1 MYRLGVDVGGTFTDV
16 YLVDHHSGVAHR
28 AKVPTTVEDQS
39 IGVLD
44 GATRAC
50 AQAGI
55 TIADLEQFL
64 HGTTV
69 ATNAVLERKGARVGL
84 IVTRGFRQVL
94 HIARSFVPGG
104 LGGWIVWDRP
114 PPLVDLRDTFEV
126 GGRIAA
132 DGSVVAPLDLGD
144 LEVALES
151 LRQAGV
157 ASLTIA
163 FVNSYA
169 NAEHEN
175 EAKRIAMAKLPGVS
189 VSISSEILP
198 ELGEYERTLT
208 TVANSYVRP
217 TVSAYLDNLSSQLES
232 KGLDAERRV
241 LRSDGGLMT
250 FDAAGDAPVNLL
262 MSGPAGGVAAAVAL
276 GPRAGFANLLTLD
289 MGGTSTDVALIED
302 AVPAV
307 RRETS
312 VGDLAVRAPS
322 LDVRTV
328 GAGGGSIARVPE
340 LTRALRVGPESAG
353 ARPGPVAYGRG
364 GTEPTVTDANVVLGF
379 LPSKILGG
387 EMELDV
393 DGARRAVLDSVGRPL
408 GLGVEE
414 AASAIIDLANESM
427 LGALRL
433 VSVQQG
439 HDPRE
444 FALFPFGGAGPL
456 HANALAGLLGS
467 WPVVVP
473 PSPGVL
479 CAYGDVSTSL
489 RSEASQSIIRRFDGL
504 REAELVAALEQLG
517 QQVTEELDRAGV
529 PPSGRELGFE
539 VDVRYHG
546 QGFEVPVAV
555 KLERSAIVGGVDS
568 IATAFD
574 AAHERLF
581 GFSLDELHE
590 TVSIRAIAAA
600 ERPEMPGLE
609 IGAASTPDPA
619 DAVIESHRMYVDGEW
634 HGGVLVDRGR
644 LLTGHRVAGPAVILE
659 MDSTTVV
666 LPGHD
671 ADVDRWGNLIIAP
684 TGWTRGGAR

>member
-16 YLVDHHSGVAHR
+16 YLVDHSSGHAYR

-39 IGVLD
+39 IGVLE
-44 GATRAC
+44 GAERAC
-50 AQAGI
+50 EAAGI
-55 TIADLEQFL
+55 TLAGLEQFL

-84 IVTRGFRQVL
+84 VVTRGFRQIL

-126 GGRIAA
+126 GGRVAA
-132 DGSVVAPLDLGD
+132 DGSIVEPLDVEGLKA
-144 LEVALES
+144 ALTT
-151 LRQAGV
+151 LRERGV
-157 ASLTIA
+157 AALTIA
-163 FVNSYA
+163 FINSYA
-169 NAEHEN
+169 NPEQEL
-175 EAKRIAMAKLPGVS
+175 EAKRIATEMLPGVS
-189 VSISSEILP
+189 VSVSSEILP
-198 ELGEYERTLT
+198 ELGEYDRTLT

-217 TVSAYLDNLSSQLES
+217 AVSAYLDNLSSKLGS
-232 KGLDAERRV
+232 KGLNAERRV

-262 MSGPAGGVAAAVAL
+262 MSGPAGGVAAAGAL
-276 GPRAGFANLLTLD
+276 GPRAGFPLTLD

-302 AVPAV
+302 SVPAV

-364 GTEPTVTDANVVLGF
+364 GTAPTVTDANVVLGF
-379 LPSKILGG
+379 LPSTILGG
-387 EMELDV
+387 EMQLDV
-393 DGARRAVLDSVGRPL
+393 EGARRAVLEGVGRPL

-414 AASAIIDLANESM
+414 AAAAIIDLANESM

-439 HDPRE
+439 HDPRQ

-456 HANALAGLLGS
+456 HANALAALLGS

-489 RSEASQSIIRRFDGL
+489 RAEASQSIIRRFDVLSEG
-504 REAELVAALEQLG
+504 ELVAALEQLG
-517 QQVTEELDRAGV
+517 RQVAEELDRAGV
-529 PPSGRELGFE
+529 APAGRQLTFQ
-539 VDVRYHG
+539 VDVRYSG
-546 QGFEVPVAV
+546 QGFEVSVPAEVANG
-555 KLERSAIVGGVDS
+555 SIVGGLAA
-568 IATAFD
+568 IGAGFD
-574 AAHERLF
+574 RAHERLF

-590 TVSIRAIAAA
+590 TVSIRAIAEA
-600 ERPEMPGLE
+600 ERPRMPEVE
-609 IGAASTPDPA
+609 IGTASSPDPTE
-619 DAVIESHRMYVDGEW
+619 AVISPHRMYVDGRW
-634 HGGVLVDRGR
+634 HDGVLVDRDR
-644 LLTGHRVAGPAVILE
+644 LRTGHRVQGPAVILE

-671 ADVDRWGNLIIAP
+671 AEVDRWGNLIIAP
-684 TGWTRGGAR
+684 TGWTRGGSR

>member
-1 MYRLGVDVGGTFTDV
+1 MDVGGTFTDV
-16 YLVDHHSGVAHR
+16 YLVDAETGVSHR

-39 IGVLD
+39 LGVLE
-44 GATRAC
+44 GAERARKL
-50 AQAGI
+50 AGI
-55 TIADLEQFL
+55 DLSELEQFL

-84 IVTRGFRQVL
+84 IVTRGYRQVL

-114 PPLVDLRDTFEV
+114 PPLVDLRHTREV
-126 GGRIAA
+126 GGRIGS
-132 DGSVVAPLDLGD
+132 DGSVVEPLDVDGLRHALAE
-144 LEVALES
+144 LEAAEVTA
-151 LRQAGV
+151 
-157 ASLTIA
+157 LTIA
-163 FVNSYA
+163 FFNSYA
-169 NAEHEN
+169 NAEHER
-175 EAKRIAMAKLPGVS
+175 EAKRIAEEVLPSMS
-189 VSISSEILP
+189 VSISSEIQP

-217 TVSAYLDNLSSQLES
+217 TVAAYLDALSHQLSSR
-232 KGLDAERRV
+232 GLHADRRV

-250 FDAAGDAPVNLL
+250 FEAASDAPVNLL
-262 MSGPAGGVAAAVAL
+262 MSGPAGGVAAAVAI
-276 GPRAGFANLLTLD
+276 GPSSGYASLLTLD

-302 AVPAV
+302 GIPAV
-307 RRETS
+307 RRETA
-312 VGDLAVRAPS
+312 VGDLVVRAPS

-340 LTRALRVGPESAG
+340 LTGSLRVGPESAG
-353 ARPGPVAYGRG
+353 ARPGPAAYGRG

-379 LPSKILGG
+379 LPPRILGG

-393 DGARRAVLDSVGRPL
+393 EGARRAVAAGVGAPL
-408 GLGVEE
+408 GLDVEE
-414 AASAIIDLANESM
+414 AAAAIIDLANESM

-456 HANALAGLLGS
+456 HANALARLLGS

-479 CAYGDVSTSL
+479 CAHGDVSTSL
-489 RSEASQSIIRRFDGL
+489 RAEATQSIIRRFDAIEP
-504 REAELVAALEQLG
+504 RELVAELSRLG
-517 QQVTEELDRAGV
+517 DQVSDELDHAGV
-529 PPSGRELGFE
+529 PAVGRLVSYE

-546 QGFEVPVAV
+546 QGFEVPVPVEHEGAA
-555 KLERSAIVGGVDS
+555 LSGGL
-568 IATAFD
+568 AALGAAFD

-590 TVSIRAIAAA
+590 TVSIRAIGAAP
-600 ERPEMPGLE
+600 RPELFGTE
-609 IGAASTPDPA
+609 IDVASSPDASGAVVEPQRVYA
-619 DAVIESHRMYVDGEW
+619 DGAW
-634 HGGVLVDRGR
+634 HDAVLVDRTQLR
-644 LLTGHRVAGPAVILE
+644 AGHHISGPAIILE

-671 ADVDRWGNLIIAP
+671 CEVDRWGNLVIAP
-684 TGWTRGGAR
+684 AGWTAGEKR